1 MDTDGTSLQSMHR
14 VFSLFFKNRLKR
26 DDNIPIPNPFRGG
39 TMLAEKVN
47 RWIAEYKAEG
57 KAEGKAEYKAEGKA
71 EGMATIL
78 RRMKQTGMSIAD
90 IAKVTGLSE
99 DEIKHMI

>member
-1 MDTDGTSLQSMHR
+1 MHR

-57 KAEGKAEYKAEGKA
+57 KAEG
-71 EGMATIL
+71 MATIF